1 MGFWNSMKRMAM
13 GEPVFQPGDQPKEHN
28 SPGVSGATVH
38 SDSTPNS
45 SPSDAPVVAPA
56 TPSAGPKVIP
66 EVEIS
71 DVECHESDDDV
82 EVWVTIHNPSP
93 IPVFLDK
100 ITFLGQKIELD
111 YELSVG
117 GARQSRIYRG
127 DTPHSGAYNSAELD
141 YRAVSSG
148 DYFRAKYFVE
158 YNYESNDNTYLPKSL
173 KLQRPVRDV

>member
-1 MGFWNSMKRMAM
+1 MAM
-13 GEPVFQPGDQPKEHN
+13 GEPVFQPGDQEKQQ
-28 SPGVSGATVH
+28 SAPGVSGATVH
-38 SDSTPNS
+38 SDTTPNS
-45 SPSDAPVVAPA
+45 SPQPDVPA
-56 TPSAGPKVIP
+56 AAATVQSAGPKVIP

-71 DVECHESDDDV
+71 DVECHESGDDV

-100 ITFLGQKIELD
+100 ITFLGQKTELD
-111 YELSVG
+111 YELAVG

-127 DTPHSGAYNSAELD
+127 DTPHSNAYNSADLD

-158 YNYESNDNTYLPKSL
+158 YHYEPSDNTYLPRSL